1 MVHLFFPTF
10 FFCIEV
16 FLLLLERG
24 INLVCAVFCFFFYFY
39 FFVSAAE
46 QAVGKAKCSRRSRD
60 FKEWLFFFPIF
71 HCCRRVF

>member
-24 INLVCAVFCFFFYFY
+24 INLVCAVFF
-39 FFVSAAE
+39 
-46 QAVGKAKCSRRSRD
+46 
-60 FKEWLFFFPIF
+60 LFFFLF
-71 HCCRRVF
+71 FRQRSGTSGRQGKMFKAFTRL